1 MTDLKILR
9 KYRRNQEIKLKD
21 VAEKSGTAASNV
33 LYVEQGK
40 REGVTFRTVEKIANA
55 IGLEIQFV
63 PVQGTTI
70 TNKEEVVDFFNKK

>member
-1 MTDLKILR
+1 MTDFTFLR
-9 KYRRNQEIKLKD
+9 KYRRDHEIKLKD
-21 VAEKSGTAASNV
+21 VAEKSGTASSNV
-33 LYVEQGK
+33 LYIERGK

-70 TNKEEVVDFFNKK
+70 TNKEEVIG